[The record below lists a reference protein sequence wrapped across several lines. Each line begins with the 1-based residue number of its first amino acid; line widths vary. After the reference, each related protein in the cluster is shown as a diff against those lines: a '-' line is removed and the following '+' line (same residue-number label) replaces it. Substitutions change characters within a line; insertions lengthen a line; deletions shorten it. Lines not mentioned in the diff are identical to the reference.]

1 MQTEEL
7 AREREAIIAQYGHW
21 SAQNI
26 HLGEGVYTIGK
37 GHVHA
42 AERRVARTVQ
52 LIADIAGVPLSELR
66 ILDLGAYECAFAIEL
81 AAQGAQVTAVEVR
94 EPHAI
99 KGEFARRALGL
110 ENLTIVQGDIRDFD
124 SLVTGEFDVVLCL
137 GLIYHLGAE
146 DALALL
152 KQIAARTRRFALVE
166 GQISLSRSES
176 VAIDGTEY
184 HGRLYPEN
192 ESDPGSGVAV
202 SDAFWFT
209 RRSLLRALG
218 TAGFRSVA
226 EVHLPFIP
234 EVVVFED
241 HVTMLAIKGEPV
253 PLRAVPEDPAW
264 SKERMPERWSP
275 LAHPTQGVRYRLR
288 ERIARM
294 RGGGMAAIFPSA
306 VPEDDRGS

>member
-1 MQTEEL
+1 MRREEL
-7 AREREAIIAQYGHW
+7 AREREAIIGRHGHW

-26 HLGEGVYTIGK
+26 HLGDGVYTIAE
-37 GHVHA
+37 GHIHA

-52 LIADIAGVPLSELR
+52 LVADIAGVPLSELR
-66 ILDLGAYECAFAIEL
+66 ILDLGAYECAFAVEL

-94 EPHAI
+94 EKHFT
-99 KGEFARRALGL
+99 KGEFARRALDL

-124 SLVTGEFDVVLCL
+124 GLVSGDFDVVLCL

-166 GQISLSRSES
+166 GQISLSRPES
-176 VAIDGTEY
+176 VTIDGTDY

-192 ESDPGSGVAV
+192 ENDPGSGVAM
-202 SDAFWFT
+202 SHAFWFT
-209 RRSLLRALG
+209 RQSLLRALHV
-218 TAGFRSVA
+218 AGFRTVA

-234 EVVVFED
+234 EVIAFED
-241 HVTMLAIKGEPV
+241 HVTMLAVKGGPV

-264 SKERMPERWSP
+264 NNDAMPERWTP
-275 LAHPTQGVRYRLR
+275 LAHPTQGVRYRIR
-288 ERIARM
+288 EKVARM
-294 RGGGMAAIFPSA
+294 RGGGMAAVFPS
-306 VPEDDRGS
+306 PPPDGG